1 MNTPLAGRPVLF
13 GEVLFDCFPGGDV
26 VLGGAP
32 FNVAWHLNAFGVRP
46 VLISR
51 VGNDALG
58 RRIRDAM
65 QSWHMD
71 TAGLQLDSA
80 HPTGTVEVSI
90 DNNEPHYEIVEQR
103 AWDFIDEDS
112 LPPISDAALLYHGSL
127 ALRSPVSRQAL
138 DRLHAS
144 LDAPVFVD
152 VNLRPPWW
160 KREEI
165 NSRLDAARWVK
176 LNDDELETL
185 TPGGNTLE
193 QRAAA
198 LQQAHQLDLL
208 ITTLGA
214 EGALAQDSKG
224 HTLQVKP
231 PVTDTLIDTVG
242 AGDAFAAVI
251 ILGLLKDWDLEQ
263 TLQRAQTFASA
274 IVGVR
279 GATPEHRDFYTVF
292 RQRWNLM

>member
-1 MNTPLAGRPVLF
+1 MNTPLTGRPVLF
-13 GEVLFDCFPGGDV
+13 GEVLFDHFPDGEI

-46 VLISR
+46 LLISR

-58 RRIRDAM
+58 RRIRGAM
-65 QSWHMD
+65 QNWHMD

-90 DNNEPHYEIVEQR
+90 ENDEPLYEIVEQR
-103 AWDFIDEDS
+103 AWDFITADG
-112 LPPISDAALLYHGSL
+112 LPPIRDAALLYHGSL

-138 DRLHAS
+138 DHLHAS
-144 LDAPVFVD
+144 LDVPVFVD

-160 KREEI
+160 SREELE
-165 NSRLDAARWVK
+165 SRLDTARWVK
-176 LNDDELETL
+176 LNDEELETL
-185 TPGGNTLE
+185 TPAGSTLE

-198 LQQAHQLDLL
+198 LQHAHRLELL
-208 ITTLGA
+208 ITTRGA
-214 EGALAQDSKG
+214 EGALAHDSTG
-224 HTLQVKP
+224 RTLQVKP
-231 PVTDTLIDTVG
+231 AGTDKLKDTVG

-251 ILGLLKDWDLEQ
+251 ILGLLNDWDLEE
-263 TLQRAQTFASA
+263 TLERAQTFASA
-274 IVGVR
+274 IVGIR

-292 RQRWNLM
+292 RQNWNLM